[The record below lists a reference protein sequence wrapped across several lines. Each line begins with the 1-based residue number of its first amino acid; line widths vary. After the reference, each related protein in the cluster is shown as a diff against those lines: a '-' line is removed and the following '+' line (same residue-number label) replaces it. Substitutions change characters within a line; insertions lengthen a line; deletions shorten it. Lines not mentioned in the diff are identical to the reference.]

1 MKYFEKSW
9 MVSYATPLGLLC
21 PVMKAVSY
29 TTPPGLLRTVRP
41 PGSSGVNNFA
51 KKCNQRDKN
60 MNLRDLYHFGFIKL
74 EHFSVKEWTFSIK
87 AFFKRKFEHKSSKDF
102 MWKLKIMLN
111 SLKIL
116 VLPTRQLTRLTAKK
130 QIFGPLKALIT
141 FVRQRNWSYSKSLKH
156 AFMQKANSIVYS

>member
-1 MKYFEKSW
+1 

-60 MNLRDLYHFGFIKL
+60 MNLRDLYHFGVTNKTVDKTHREKTNI
-74 EHFSVKEWTFSIK
+74 WTPQGI
-87 AFFKRKFEHKSSKDF
+87 DN
-102 MWKLKIMLN
+102 IC
-111 SLKIL
+111 
-116 VLPTRQLTRLTAKK
+116 QAKK
-130 QIFGPLKALIT
+130 LILFKGLQRPFKPLWTNCL
-141 FVRQRNWSYSKSLKH
+141 
-156 AFMQKANSIVYS
+156 